1 MLRVDESYTADE
13 TLLTYPRS
21 GVLDFLGLDNL
32 VAFNIIDFRHLANSL
47 DDAVRKLPSI
57 ALDVAIED
65 VADPTVII
73 QVGVLGM
80 CKPEEIVVVIKS
92 RQRQILLQ
100 HDNVRVI
107 DKSVRS
113 FMLCDVKG
121 GKAEWETLACTI
133 IMAGRKRRSQG

>member
-1 MLRVDESYTADE
+1 MSHTRRTSAPR
-13 TLLTYPRS
+13 TYPRS
-21 GVLDFLGLDNL
+21 GPLDFLGLDDL

-47 DDAVRKLPSI
+47 DDAGGKLPSI
-57 ALDVAIED
+57 AIDLAIED
-65 VADPTVII
+65 MSDPTVII

-121 GKAEWETLACTI
+121 GKAEWETLACI
-133 IMAGRKRRSQG
+133 HDHGW